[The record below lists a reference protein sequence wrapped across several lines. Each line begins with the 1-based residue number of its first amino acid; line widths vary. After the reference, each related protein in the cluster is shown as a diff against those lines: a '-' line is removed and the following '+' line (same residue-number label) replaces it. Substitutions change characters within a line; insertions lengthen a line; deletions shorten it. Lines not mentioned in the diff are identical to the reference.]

1 MKKVEI
7 FEKKNKIPYDK
18 SFIKKIIK
26 LILEKEKINNYYI
39 SLAYL
44 TKNDLR
50 EINKKYRQKDR
61 TTNVLSF
68 LYEKRDTLFGEI
80 IISDYHIIVKKED
93 FIELLVHGI
102 LHLLGYDHMN
112 KEEKEKMM
120 KKEKFYYNF
129 IKNEKQK
136 FVK

>member
-93 FIELLVHGI
+93 FIELLIHGI

>member
-1 MKKVEI
+1 LKKVEI

>member
-80 IISDYHIIVKKED
+80 IISDYHIIVKKR
-93 FIELLVHGI
+93 G
-102 LHLLGYDHMN
+102 
-112 KEEKEKMM
+112 
-120 KKEKFYYNF
+120 FYRIINTW
-129 IKNEKQK
+129 NSSSSWL
-136 FVK
+136 

>member
-18 SFIKKIIK
+18 SFVKKIVK
-26 LILEKEKINNYYI
+26 LILEKEKIDNYYI
-39 SLAYL
+39 SIAYL
-44 TKNDLR
+44 SKDDLR

-68 LYEKRDTLFGEI
+68 LYEKKDTFFGEI
-80 IISDYHIIVKKED
+80 IISDYHIIVRKED
-93 FIELLVHGI
+93 FIELLIHGI
-102 LHLLGYDHMN
+102 LHLLGYDHTN
-112 KEEKEKMM
+112 KKEKEKMI

-129 IKNEKQK
+129 IKNEK
-136 FVK
+136 